1 VVKVL
6 IQNSDLID
14 WLCPFCFIA
23 LKIKYICVDFNYCML
38 IAIGILKIKFVSLYW
53 IDHDRINVYIYRCSK
68 ILFINFQER
77 TLGTGLSSAFI
88 NE

>member
-1 VVKVL
+1 MVKVL

-53 IDHDRINVYIYRCSK
+53 IDHDRINVYIYIDVQKFYLLIFR
-68 ILFINFQER
+68 NEH
-77 TLGTGLSSAFI
+77 LGQV
-88 NE
+88 